1 MDRRSAASDPGVLIV
16 DDSAVARQAVSRAI
30 GEASGMQVAGIAR
43 DGQMALEAVARS
55 RPDAVV
61 LDLEMPIMDGISFL
75 RALRATDTTLPV
87 VVFSTMTS
95 HSAAATLEAMSA
107 GATAYV
113 LKPSALR
120 GTGSGDI
127 DSELIPVLRA
137 VLGSRPAPQQ
147 VARPFGVRRVWAVV
161 VAVSTGGP
169 TALNTL
175 LSALPADL
183 PVPVLV
189 VQHMPATFTTLLAQ
203 RLDDRCAL
211 QVVEAV
217 NGQAV
222 TAGTVYIAPGGFH
235 LTVCGAAT
243 SPRIRITE
251 DPPVNSCRPAADVL
265 FDTASR
271 IFPGPVLG
279 VVLTGM
285 GVDGLQGSQHV
296 VTRGG
301 AVIAQDPATAV
312 VGSMPAAVVEAG
324 LAYTVLPLPEI
335 AGEIV
340 RRTRGVRG
348 T

>member
-1 MDRRSAASDPGVLIV
+1 MDRPSANSDPRVLIV

-30 GEASGMQVAGIAR
+30 SEASGMQVAGIAR

-55 RPDAVV
+55 RPDAIV
-61 LDLEMPIMDGISFL
+61 LDLEMPTMDGITFL

-120 GTGSGDI
+120 GTAPGDI

-137 VLGSRPAPQQ
+137 VLGTSQAPQRA
-147 VARPFGVRRVWAVV
+147 ARTFGVRRVWAVV
-161 VAVSTGGP
+161 IAVSTGGP
-169 TALNTL
+169 TALNAL
-175 LSALPADL
+175 LAALPVDL

-189 VQHMPATFTTLLAQ
+189 VQHMPPTFTTLLAE

-217 NGQAV
+217 NGQAI
-222 TAGTVYIAPGGFH
+222 TAGTIYVAPGGFH
-235 LTVCGAAT
+235 LTVGGSAM

-285 GVDGLQGSQHV
+285 GVDGLQGSRHV
-296 VTRGG
+296 VDRGG

-324 LAYTVLPLPEI
+324 LAYTVLPLSEI
-335 AGEIV
+335 AGEII
-340 RRTRGVRG
+340 RRTRVVKAP
-348 T
+348 